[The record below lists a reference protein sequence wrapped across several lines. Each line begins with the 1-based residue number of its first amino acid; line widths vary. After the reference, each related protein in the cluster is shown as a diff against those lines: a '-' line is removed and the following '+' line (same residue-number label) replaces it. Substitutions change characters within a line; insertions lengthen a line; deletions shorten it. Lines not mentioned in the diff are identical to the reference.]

1 MELKNLFGKKL
12 KKLREARGL
21 TQQELAELCDMQTN
35 SITLIE
41 IGERAASFSTIELL
55 AEKLGVSYAELFNF
69 DFEEGF
75 EPSKQKLLDYLNSE
89 LKIFDENLLQHMLQY
104 SKLVKKLY
112 SSKNNF

>member
-55 AEKLGVSYAELFNF
+55 AAKLGVSYAELFNF
-69 DFEEGF
+69 DCEDGLEL
-75 EPSKQKLLDYLNSE
+75 SKQKLLDYLNSE
-89 LKIFDENLLQHMLQY
+89 LKDLDDLLLQHMIKY
-104 SKLVKKLY
+104 VKLVKELNV
-112 SSKNNF
+112 SKE